1 MAGNHDITDAK
12 SGYENFIK
20 NLKRST
26 IAVAVV
32 TVIVVLIIAS
42 RA

>member
-1 MAGNHDITDAK
+1 MAGKQDITEAK
-12 SGYENFIK
+12 NSYDNFIK

-26 IAVAVV
+26 IAVVV
-32 TVIVVLIIAS
+32 ITAIVVLIIAS